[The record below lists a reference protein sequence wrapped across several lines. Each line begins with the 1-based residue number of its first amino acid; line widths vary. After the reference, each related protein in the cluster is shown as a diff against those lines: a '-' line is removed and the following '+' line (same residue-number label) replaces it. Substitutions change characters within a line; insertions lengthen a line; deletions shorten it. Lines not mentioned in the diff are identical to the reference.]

1 LDTDTPLAFSTSYIL
16 DVLKRPLPPTK
27 FNGSEF
33 STTQSRF
40 HVDLGKI
47 LAKCHKSRDEG
58 GLRVSKYFSGARAL
72 MEALQDAEH
81 DDVVILGLGKENIS
95 IKPQSHHGFY
105 VFYSRSDS
113 DLFQTHLQD
122 GI

>member
-1 LDTDTPLAFSTSYIL
+1 
-16 DVLKRPLPPTK
+16 
-27 FNGSEF
+27 
-33 STTQSRF
+33 
-40 HVDLGKI
+40 
-47 LAKCHKSRDEG
+47 
-58 GLRVSKYFSGARAL
+58 VSKYFSGARAL